1 MPNELRS
8 WLERYFEF
16 RELRTNWN
24 TEILA
29 GLTTFSRY
37 PIALAP
43 GMGLNASFTYS
54 VVKGMGISWQT
65 APGAVFL
72 SGVCF
77 VLLTAVGV
85 GLFNA
90 LIGLRSAG
98 LVAASPTTLVTLR
111 NLHSP

>member
-29 GLTTFSRY
+29 RLTTFARS

-43 GMGLNASFTYS
+43 GTGLNVPLTYS
-54 VVKGMGISWQT
+54 MVKGMGISWRT

-77 VLLTAVGV
+77 VLLTSVGV
-85 GLFNA
+85 GFFNA

-98 LVAASPTTLVTLR
+98 LVAANPTTLVTLR
-111 NLHSP
+111 NLHAP